1 MLYSVRPFLSRE
13 CFIALVKRRPVLP
26 GSDAD
31 GGDGDDDD
39 EDGKYRHVR
48 QKGDRRQGL
57 FFQGDADGHPGQ
69 ERDGADRADRADD
82 VTAEIGPAQA
92 LPAHR

>member
-39 EDGKYRHVR
+39 ENTGMSGK
-48 QKGDRRQGL
+48 KAT
-57 FFQGDADGHPGQ
+57 DARGSFS
-69 ERDGADRADRADD
+69 RAMQMATQARSAM
-82 VTAEIGPAQA
+82 AQTVQIV
-92 LPAHR
+92 PMM